1 MNQSIPAAAV
11 SSVGEALVGAPV
23 RAAGRSLSELMGHRG
38 FRFLAS
44 GWLNPF
50 LVVRITKAP

>member
-1 MNQSIPAAAV
+1 MFARPAD
-11 SSVGEALVGAPV
+11 LF
-23 RAAGRSLSELMGHRG
+23 LKLMGHRG